1 MCNNNRQARYLVR
14 RERHRA
20 RASKAAGARPNASR
34 DRARSLRDGRSGDRD
49 CVLSKSIGVR
59 QSRAQT
65 AAGQGSVSQT
75 GEGRGRSVSAAQ
87 RRDVLEEFQEHAD
100 HGSQARKGDRTLHAE
115 PVQRVPQRRGG
126 ARASSIDLKAAAGAA
141 HGRTRHTHTHTSSLG
156 RGSYARL
163 LQMAMTPHAFCF
175 LHTSEGLGE
184 LFSPSPA
191 ARFLVGCCCTK

>member
-20 RASKAAGARPNASR
+20 RASTAAGARPNASR

-49 CVLSKSIGVR
+49 CVLSKSIGLC

-100 HGSQARKGDRTLHAE
+100 HGSQACKGDRTLRAE
-115 PVQRVPQRRGG
+115 PVQGVPQRRGG
-126 ARASSIDLKAAAGAA
+126 ARASSIDLRAAAGIYHDRQFANASATDRRGAPSGRRA
-141 HGRTRHTHTHTSSLG
+141 HRMFAVRMCNVCASRRSRRVSGSATQTCRSSD
-156 RGSYARL
+156 RNR
-163 LQMAMTPHAFCF
+163 
-175 LHTSEGLGE
+175 
-184 LFSPSPA
+184 
-191 ARFLVGCCCTK
+191 